1 MNPQEPN
8 INLSEKFYTF
18 IKQLSEDYI
27 KYINNYKIATGD
39 YLNKIAINHEKYNP
53 RLIESKNQLKN
64 IVSGKIISIA
74 TIIPKVIEQ
83 QIINIEYFVKG
94 IDSKL
99 EKFERLLKRKNIEFI
114 DSQNFYKDIK
124 NELNKKYRENEK
136 SKLNFMTNISL
147 TEELIHNYYKN
158 NKKQDN
164 NKNNSKIS
172 QLDIKSNNISN
183 EEQVINYI
191 QKTKNIEKEYK
202 TNTVLLNQ
210 FEKNYSENMDK
221 FRERMRKIL
230 CEISND
236 LKDLICDCSLFL
248 KNSFKMPLS
257 EIDTYIDGIFSFD
270 EYSNIDKLIKSS
282 YKKDNFI
289 PMNEEKYTLKLFKSL
304 NDNEMN
310 KSHFKRNIS
319 IVEEELQEMDFN
331 QEEEILLTVKKMAEN
346 FDLIEYNNFDIP
358 LEEEKLRC
366 KFLTLKIL
374 SFSHNT
380 KFYSNQFSD
389 INPEEVEEL
398 EKMLNKKYNRVAFI
412 QKLSQFRATGVF
424 EFQEK
429 EFNILIDLFN
439 KIIKIVEN
447 KEDYDSVINIIIL
460 SQTYY
465 IMKNNQ
471 KEYLQKYIMNNYLF
485 KTKKFWDAF
494 LKYSINKE
502 IEESKKTEE
511 INGISNEN
519 KIIDDEKFN
528 NIVFAQLLPMTDNMI
543 EFGLDINIVEQII
556 LPIIKQYKISPEYSE
571 VVISVINIKK
581 IESIANKF

>member
-1 MNPQEPN
+1 
-8 INLSEKFYTF
+8 
-18 IKQLSEDYI
+18 
-27 KYINNYKIATGD
+27 
-39 YLNKIAINHEKYNP
+39 
-53 RLIESKNQLKN
+53 
-64 IVSGKIISIA
+64 
-74 TIIPKVIEQ
+74 
-83 QIINIEYFVKG
+83 
-94 IDSKL
+94 
-99 EKFERLLKRKNIEFI
+99 
-114 DSQNFYKDIK
+114 
-124 NELNKKYRENEK
+124 
-136 SKLNFMTNISL
+136 
-147 TEELIHNYYKN
+147 
-158 NKKQDN
+158 
-164 NKNNSKIS
+164 
-172 QLDIKSNNISN
+172 
-183 EEQVINYI
+183 
-191 QKTKNIEKEYK
+191 
-202 TNTVLLNQ
+202 
-210 FEKNYSENMDK
+210 MDK

-282 YKKDNFI
+282 YKKDNFV
-289 PMNEEKYTLKLFKSL
+289 PMNGEKYTLKLFKSL

-519 KIIDDEKFN
+519 KIIDEEKFN

-556 LPIIKQYKISPEYSE
+556 LPIIKKYKISPEYSE

-581 IESIANKF
+581 IESIENKF